1 MPPCTCLREP
11 SSPCRFRGGSSQ
23 DARKPGICSGQPTR
37 KSRQAASRRW
47 SGGHRAAPQG
57 TCSGDVVVHTA
68 PSRDITGRVHG
79 GPVAEVHR
87 AGRHMARENTAPST
101 ATRRFSLCP
110 PRPTNSTCTN
120 LLTPS
125 RHSRGPD
132 PVRRKVLSVVRRSF
146 PPSSMEQAWF
156 AGQEPDQAGDST
168 SMPASAAAE
177 RSRLS

>member
-1 MPPCTCLREP
+1 MQ
-11 SSPCRFRGGSSQ
+11 SPRPRL
-23 DARKPGICSGQPTR
+23 
-37 KSRQAASRRW
+37 SRQQRSEASRV
-47 SGGHRAAPQG
+47 S
-57 TCSGDVVVHTA
+57 DVT
-68 PSRDITGRVHG
+68 S
-79 GPVAEVHR
+79 
-87 AGRHMARENTAPST
+87 
-101 ATRRFSLCP
+101 
-110 PRPTNSTCTN
+110 TNSTCTN
-120 LLTPS
+120 LLIPS